1 MRRLI
6 ASVLILAGVVVGCHS
21 KSSSNSQSATDSQEQ
36 IYDLRGKIIG
46 TQPGTG
52 EVYIDNDDIP
62 GFMEKMVMPYKL
74 KDPSILSDLHP
85 NDVITAK
92 LHVPKDGKGGYYIDQ
107 IVIVAQGKPDYRPK
121 ISYHVPSPGDKVPD
135 FRLRNQDGKVIHL
148 EQYKGKA
155 LLITFIYTRCPLP
168 NFCPL
173 VTRNFANIERQ
184 LATKPDLQKK
194 TELLCVSFDPEHD
207 TPARLRA
214 YGAQYLG
221 SDSSTAFAHINF
233 AVPDKKVL
241 SEMAKYF
248 DVGITVGPNDQ
259 ITHTLSTTLIGPDG
273 KVVQY
278 YPGND
283 WTVEQVLGDLKHA
296 ASAA

>member
-1 MRRLI
+1 MRRLFV
-6 ASVLILAGVVVGCHS
+6 SVLLLAGVVVGCHS
-21 KSSSNSQSATDSQEQ
+21 NSSNPTQTASDSKETV
-36 IYDLRGKIIG
+36 YHLRGKIIG

-85 NDVITAK
+85 GDVLTAQ

-107 IVIVAQGKPDYRPK
+107 IVIVAQAKPDYKPK
-121 ISYHVPSPGDKVPD
+121 ISYHVPSPGDHVPD
-135 FRLRNQDGKVIHL
+135 FHLRNQNDKVIHL
-148 EQYKGKA
+148 DQYKGKA

-173 VTRNFANIERQ
+173 VTRNFANIEKQ
-184 LATKPDLQKK
+184 LEATPGLLKK
-194 TELLCVSFDPEHD
+194 TQLLCVSFDPDHD

-221 SDSSTAFAHINF
+221 SDASSTFAHINF

-273 KVVQY
+273 KVVQF
-278 YPGND
+278 YPGNE
-283 WTVEQVLGDLKHA
+283 WTVEQVMGDLKHSVPA
-296 ASAA
+296 V